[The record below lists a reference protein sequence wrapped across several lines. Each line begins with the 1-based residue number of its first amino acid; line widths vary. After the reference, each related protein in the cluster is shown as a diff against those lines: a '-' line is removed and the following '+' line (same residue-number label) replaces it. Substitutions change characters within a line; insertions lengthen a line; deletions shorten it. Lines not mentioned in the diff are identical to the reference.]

1 MIETFSKKDSLE
13 FQIVISGRKALPFAK
28 DCITSIQA
36 QQSANPYSVIYIDDN
51 SQYREKEKEE
61 LKQLLK
67 SVNGKVEFLTSRHY
81 QVHALAKGVAMIKN
95 KNAVVCFL
103 DGDDYLL
110 PFALETLSEH
120 YKNPDTIMTY
130 GNALVDFRPY
140 QNQQIGYFSDKS
152 TVNTEYS
159 EKVWKERS
167 FRQDGFRC
175 FHLKTFRRWLWDYI
189 NPSDFLR
196 ESGQK
201 IRASGDSA
209 YIYPM
214 LEMLADP
221 KHVVFIEKPLYVYRL
236 HDHNVHNHDKKSQ
249 REDLDYLRFKKPPY
263 APLDR
268 KIIEKKKIQ

>member
-13 FQIVISGRKALPFAK
+13 FQIVISGRKALPFAN
-28 DCITSIQA
+28 DCITSIKA
-36 QQSANPYSVIYIDDN
+36 QQSFYPYSVIYVDDD
-51 SQYREKEKEE
+51 SQYSEEEKEE
-61 LKQLLK
+61 LKRLVK
-67 SVNGKVEFLTSRHY
+67 SVNGKVKFLTSRHY
-81 QVHALAKGVAMIKN
+81 QVNALAKGVSTVKN
-95 KNAVVCFL
+95 KNAIICFL

-110 PFALETLSEH
+110 PFALETLSQH

-140 QNQQIGYFSDKS
+140 QNQQSVYFSDKS
-152 TVNTEYS
+152 TVNTRYS
-159 EKVWKERS
+159 EAVWKKRS

-175 FHLKTFRRWLWDYI
+175 FHLKTFRKWLWDYI
-189 NPSDFLR
+189 NPKDFLR
-196 ESGQK
+196 ESGEK

-249 REDLDYLRFKKPPY
+249 REDLDFLRFRKTPY

-268 KIIEKKKIQ
+268 EIIAKQRRQ